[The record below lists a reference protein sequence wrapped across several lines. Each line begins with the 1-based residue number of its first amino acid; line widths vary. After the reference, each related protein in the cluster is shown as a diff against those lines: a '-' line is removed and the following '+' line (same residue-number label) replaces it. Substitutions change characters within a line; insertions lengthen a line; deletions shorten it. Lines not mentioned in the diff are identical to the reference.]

1 MWPAIQTVS
10 GPLPYL
16 SFFAHRELNKC
27 VGGPWVALDKT
38 GVPAHG
44 HSGAVKAALI
54 ADHIV
59 LRYNVRVTGG
69 YEVI

>member
-1 MWPAIQTVS
+1 
-10 GPLPYL
+10 LPIEN
-16 SFFAHRELNKC
+16 STNAWAD
-27 VGGPWVALDKT
+27 PWVALDKT

-69 YEVI
+69 YEVIETKTLLMPLTVFT

>member
-1 MWPAIQTVS
+1 
-10 GPLPYL
+10 LPIEN
-16 SFFAHRELNKC
+16 STNAWAD
-27 VGGPWVALDKT
+27 PWVALDKT

>member
-1 MWPAIQTVS
+1 M
-10 GPLPYL
+10 
-16 SFFAHRELNKC
+16 
-27 VGGPWVALDKT
+27 ALDKT

-54 ADHIV
+54 ADHTV